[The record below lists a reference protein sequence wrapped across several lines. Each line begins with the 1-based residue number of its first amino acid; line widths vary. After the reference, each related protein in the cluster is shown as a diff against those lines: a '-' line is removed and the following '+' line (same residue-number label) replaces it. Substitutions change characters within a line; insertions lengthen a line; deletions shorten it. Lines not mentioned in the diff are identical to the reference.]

1 MPAILNS
8 PLLWGIVAFVAIFAY
23 VAGRKS
29 SLQLGSKNPTQME
42 PMQPMQPA
50 GSALRP
56 GLQSTPQFQRPTPV
70 RPSVASRPALGAVK
84 NWGYQLQNLDIARAA
99 ASPFDLLVVDYTK
112 DGSEETRLTTAEIER
127 MKRKPDGSRRIVLA
141 YVSIGEAESYRPYW
155 DASWKKNKPQW
166 LLRENPDWQENYSVC
181 FWDAGWQNIMCG
193 SPDAYLDRIQAQGF
207 DGFYL
212 DKCDVFEDLEAH
224 EKKVAAT
231 RPNIQRDMVDFVTLI
246 ASHMKA
252 RDPQFLIV
260 MQNAESLLEHADLMA
275 VIDGVAKEELV
286 YGIDVVEKK
295 NAADEIE
302 YAKSCLDRAKL
313 AGKAVFVVEY
323 LNARDKIAKAAA
335 LIEGWGYVLYVAP
348 KDRDLKRLNY
358 DVLEA

>member
-1 MPAILNS
+1 MPTIMNS
-8 PLLWGIVAFVAIFAY
+8 PLFWGLIVFVAVFAY
-23 VAGRKS
+23 LAGRKAS
-29 SLQLGSKNPTQME
+29 VPGQIKKQVQLDPVPPVQEVGPVRE
-42 PMQPMQPA
+42 RARQPPA
-50 GSALRP
+50 VQRP
-56 GLQSTPQFQRPTPV
+56 GPARP
-70 RPSVASRPALGAVK
+70 VASIRPALSAVRS
-84 NWGYQLQNLDIARAA
+84 WGYQLQNLDLARAA
-99 ASPFDLLVVDYTK
+99 ASPFDLLVVDYTR
-112 DGSEETRLTTAEIER
+112 DGSEETRLSAAEIER

-155 DASWKKNKPQW
+155 DASWKKHKPQW

-181 FWDAGWQNIMCG
+181 FWHPQWQELMCG

-231 RPNIQRDMVDFVTLI
+231 RPDIRRDMVAFVKSI
-246 ASHMKA
+246 ASHVKA
-252 RDPQFLIV
+252 RDPNFLVV
-260 MQNAESLLEHADLMA
+260 MQNAESLLEHADLLA
-275 VIDGVAKEELV
+275 AIDGVAKEELV
-286 YGIDVVEKK
+286 YGIETVEKK
-295 NAADEIE
+295 NTAEEIE
-302 YAKSCLDRAKL
+302 YAKSCLDLAKR

-323 LNARDKIAKAAA
+323 LNGRDKIAKVAE
-335 LIEGWGYVLYVAP
+335 LIQDWGYVLYIAP